1 MKPKSNTRY
10 RVVVVGGGIS
20 GLAAAHRLLE
30 RASQLHQSVDVE
42 LFEASH
48 RLGGLIH
55 TIKKQ
60 GFLLEGGP
68 DSFIS
73 EKPWGLNL
81 CQRLGLKSH
90 LIGTQQS
97 HRRSFIVHR
106 GKLVPTPEGFH
117 LIAPSQFLPF
127 VRTPI
132 MSGLGKLRMAA
143 DLVLPRRKNLS
154 IETDESLANFVRRR
168 LGQEALDR
176 LAQPMVGGIY
186 TSDPE
191 KLSLRATF
199 PSFLE
204 MEQQHRSLLLGMWR
218 SRAAYKRSPAQR
230 ASGPRYGL
238 FLSFDDGMQQL
249 VERLQ
254 EKLSSSSLHLNS
266 EVISLRQEPQT
277 QQWLIQLRKGCR
289 FTADAV
295 CLALPSHQSATL
307 LQALAPRLAEKLR
320 SVEYTSTATVNL
332 AYSTDDIPSN
342 MAGFGFLV
350 PAIERY
356 SVLACSFSHLKFPG
370 RAPKNGALLRA
381 FLGGALQPEK
391 LDYDDQ
397 GMIELVRKNLQDLL
411 GIMRKPL
418 LTWVDR
424 HPKAMAQYGVGHLDH
439 VKQLDAELLN
449 WPQLKL
455 AGNGFTG
462 VGIPDCIRRAEQ
474 CADQLLSRLE
484 P

>member
-1 MKPKSNTRY
+1 MKPKSNARY

-20 GLAAAHRLLE
+20 GLATAHRLLE
-30 RASQLHQSVDVE
+30 RASQLHQSIDVE
-42 LFEASH
+42 LFEASQ
-48 RLGGLIH
+48 RLGGVIH

-81 CQRLGLKSH
+81 CQRLGLESH

-106 GKLVPTPEGFH
+106 GKLVPTPEGFY
-117 LIAPSQFLPF
+117 LIAPSQVLPF

-132 MSGLGKLRMAA
+132 MSSLGKLRMAA

-154 IETDESLANFVRRR
+154 TETDESLAKFVRRR

-186 TSDPE
+186 TADPE

-199 PSFLE
+199 PRFLE

-218 SRAAYKRSPAQR
+218 SRAIYKQSPAQR

-238 FLSFDDGMQQL
+238 FLSFDDGMQRL

-254 EKLSSSSLHLNS
+254 EKLSPSSLHLNS
-266 EVISLRQEPQT
+266 EVISLRQEPHT
-277 QQWLIQLRKGCR
+277 QQWLIQLRNGSR
-289 FTADAV
+289 LTADAV

-307 LQALAPRLAEKLR
+307 LQALAPQLAEKLR
-320 SVEYTSTATVNL
+320 SIEYTSIATVNL
-332 AYSTDDIPSN
+332 AYSTEDIPSD
-342 MAGFGFLV
+342 MDGFGFLV
-350 PAIERY
+350 PAIERQ

-370 RAPKNGALLRA
+370 RAPKNRALLRA

-397 GMIELVRKNLQDLL
+397 RMIELVQNNLQDLL

-439 VKQLDAELLN
+439 VKQIDAELLK

-462 VGIPDCIRRAEQ
+462 IGIPDCIRRAEQ

>member
-1 MKPKSNTRY
+1 MKPKSTARY

-30 RASQLHQSVDVE
+30 RASQLHQSINVE
-42 LFEASH
+42 LLEASQ
-48 RLGGLIH
+48 RLGGVIR
-55 TIKKQ
+55 TIKKK

-73 EKPWGLNL
+73 EKPWALNL
-81 CQRLGLKSH
+81 CQRLGLESH

-106 GKLVPTPEGFH
+106 GKLVPTPEGFY
-117 LIAPSQFLPF
+117 LIAPSQVLPF

-132 MSGLGKLRMAA
+132 MSFLGKLRMAA

-154 IETDESLANFVRRR
+154 TETDESLAKFVRRR

-186 TSDPE
+186 AADPE

-199 PSFLE
+199 PRFLE
-204 MEQQHRSLLLGMWR
+204 MEQQHRSILLGMWR
-218 SRAAYKRSPAQR
+218 SREIDKQSPNHR

-238 FLSFDDGMQQL
+238 FLSLDAGMQQM

-254 EKLSSSSLHLNS
+254 EKLSPASLHLNS
-266 EVISLRQEPQT
+266 EVISLRQEPHT
-277 QQWLIQLRKGCR
+277 QQWLIQLRKGHR
-289 FTADAV
+289 LTADAV

-307 LQALAPRLAEKLR
+307 LQALAPQLAEKLR
-320 SVEYTSTATVNL
+320 SIEYTSIATVNL
-332 AYSTDDIPSN
+332 AYSTEDIPSD
-342 MAGFGFLV
+342 MDGFGFLV
-350 PAIERY
+350 PAIERQ

-370 RAPKNGALLRA
+370 RAPKNRALLRA

-397 GMIELVRKNLQDLL
+397 RMIELVQNNLQDLL

-439 VKQLDAELLN
+439 VKQIDAELLK

-462 VGIPDCIRRAEQ
+462 IGIPDCIRRAEQ